1 MRHPLPISSS
11 QSQEATAGGSRL
23 VNAYA
28 EAAPQPGG
36 KSPVVTR
43 SAPGVQTFAD
53 VGVGPGRGMH
63 VADGIVYVASGNLL
77 YTVAED
83 QTVGI
88 VGQLIGTD
96 RVSFA
101 DNGAGQVMM
110 IAGGKGWVLE
120 DGTLTQIIDPDFPS
134 PSVVD
139 HLDGYMLV
147 AEANSGKFFAS
158 KLLDATDYE
167 ALDFATA
174 EAAPDD
180 IVALRVNHRQVVL
193 FGETTTEL
201 WYNSGGAGFPFE
213 RIAGGVL
220 EIGCAA
226 PFGIAEQDNTLFWLA
241 NDRTIRRLNGQ
252 TPVKVSNTTVDEA
265 LRAYTSVADCAAFPF
280 AFRGHLCVAFQFPSA
295 QACWV
300 FDSATS
306 EWHERA
312 SYDYSGWRVI
322 DAVEAHGRTYV
333 QDVLTGK
340 VGILSP
346 SLRTEWGAPIVDRRR
361 FARLYAEGRR
371 LTNLGLEIMAE
382 AGVGAVSGQGTD
394 PELRLWVSRDGGH
407 TGQFAPSRSLGRR
420 GRFGQRLTWP
430 RLGSGDD
437 VVLETWFSEPVSLT
451 MTDAQVS
458 YEVSR

>member
-23 VNAYA
+23 VNSYA

-43 SAPGVQTFAD
+43 SAPGVRTFAD
-53 VGVGPGRGMH
+53 VGIGPGRGMH
-63 VADGIVYVASGNLL
+63 VAGGTVYAVSGNLL

-88 VGQLIGTD
+88 VGELIGTG

-120 DGTLTQIIDPDFPS
+120 NGTLTQIIDPDFPS

-158 KLLDATDYE
+158 SLLDATSYD

-180 IVALRVNHRQVVL
+180 LVSLRVNHRQVVL

-201 WYNSGGAGFPFE
+201 WYNAGGQGFPFE
-213 RIAGGVL
+213 RIAGGVIEL
-220 EIGCAA
+220 GCGA
-226 PFGIAEQDNTLFWLA
+226 PFGVAEQDNTLFWLA

-252 TPVKVSNTTVDEA
+252 TPVKVSNTTLDESLRGYARVD
-265 LRAYTSVADCAAFPF
+265 DCAAFPF

-295 QACWV
+295 SACWV
-300 FDSATS
+300 YDAATN

-312 SYDYSGWRVI
+312 SYSYPGWRVI

-333 QDVLTGK
+333 QDVVTGK
-340 VGILSP
+340 VGILDTV
-346 SLRTEWGAPIVDRRR
+346 LRTEWGDPIVDRRR

-371 LTNLGLEIMAE
+371 LLNLGLEIMAE
-382 AGVGAVSGQGTD
+382 SGVGAVTGQGVE
-394 PELRLWVSRDGGH
+394 PELRLWMSTDGGH
-407 TGQFAPSRSLGRR
+407 TGRYVPSRSLGAR
-420 GRFGQRLTWP
+420 GKFSQKLHWS
-430 RLGSGDD
+430 RLGSGED
-437 VVLETWFSEPVSLT
+437 VVFETWFSEPVPLT

-458 YEVSR
+458 YEVGR